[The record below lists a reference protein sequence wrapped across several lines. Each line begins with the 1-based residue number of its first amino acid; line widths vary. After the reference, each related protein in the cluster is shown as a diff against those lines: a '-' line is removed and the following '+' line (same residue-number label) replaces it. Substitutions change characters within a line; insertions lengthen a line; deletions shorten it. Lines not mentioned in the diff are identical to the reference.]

1 MSKNSLINNYYKT
14 ILLHKRSLSS
24 QKKCIQICQNLTI
37 FSTGKQNGGHNNNNL
52 ASLPSR
58 KRKGKT
64 IETKSAEVI
73 KKLIDGFF
81 EPWDRAIKGGT
92 KAFSENPI
100 FKSLRCYAEHKLNM
114 DHAMFNRFWSEKMSS
129 AKLTVKRLEEARK

>member
-1 MSKNSLINNYYKT
+1 MGISSKMGLFFW
-14 ILLHKRSLSS
+14 HQLSHCGS
-24 QKKCIQICQNLTI
+24 MPLW
-37 FSTGKQNGGHNNNNL
+37 
-52 ASLPSR
+52 LPSR

-81 EPWDRAIKGGT
+81 EPWDLAIKGGT